1 MTAYRNQR
9 VERSGRSW
17 MGTLSTVLDEIEV
30 CFIPHL
36 YLTSG
41 ETEAELLA
49 MAPGIVPLLYSF
61 WGVVFFIHPCRVDD
75 LSRCSDLSGVYPL
88 RMTMPRAFPAS
99 CAPCGVFS
107 CSPDSFPRS
116 CLHSFSQL
124 TVRPALLLNCSPLW
138 LPVIHPSVASSG
150 HTLVSSLHGEPD

>member
-9 VERSGRSW
+9 VKRSGWSW

-61 WGVVFFIHPCRVDD
+61 WGVVFFIRPCTHLKQVFR
-75 LSRCSDLSGVYPL
+75 LKRCLPTAHDNAQGLPSILCSLPSLLLLPRLVSPL
-88 RMTMPRAFPAS
+88 LPPFIFSADCQASPLTELFTALAS
-99 CAPCGVFS
+99 CHP
-107 CSPDSFPRS
+107 
-116 CLHSFSQL
+116 
-124 TVRPALLLNCSPLW
+124 PLCCF
-138 LPVIHPSVASSG
+138 LGSHPSEFFAR
-150 HTLVSSLHGEPD
+150 

>member
-9 VERSGRSW
+9 VKRSGQSW

-61 WGVVFFIHPCRVDD
+61 WGWFFSSTHAPI

-88 RMTMPRAFPAS
+88 RMTTPRAFPAS
-99 CAPCGVFS
+99 CAPCLVFS

-124 TVRPALLLNCSPLW
+124 TVRPALLLNCSRLW

-150 HTLVSSLHGEPD
+150 HTLVSSLHGEPY